1 MEKEELKTKIIIA
14 LCLLVGFILIYREI
28 KNTVF

>member
-14 LCLLVGFILIYREI
+14 LCVGFILIYREI